1 MAEQLSWEEWQTKAN
16 SAYVKGQYGAQQ
28 MIADWGYP
36 AGMTAEGYKIEFDK
50 GKVKRKN
57 REGRRAQR
65 ARANSLRA
73 LRAQTKG
80 EVEAADLAVKT
91 RQARTQSQS
100 TLHRQTYGNKPSIV
114 EHDVALQAGGSNT
127 YTSIS
132 DPEFKQHKDDVEAAV
147 YQKFGKDKV
156 VVDID
161 DVSGETRVIPKQSHN
176 KFQRTSQQPGVDI
189 PQGMDIQ
196 AGLDQIQNLLN
207 KINKP
212 ISRFGQVVTD
222 LKNISQQAVDVKAQR
237 MMDPTKRMPID
248 PKLTGPGGLARQ
260 AVKEI
265 AEEAISVGGQALIN
279 QLTGAIPAPRS
290 KKRF

>member
-1 MAEQLSWEEWQTKAN
+1 MAEELSWEEWQTKAN
-16 SAYVKGQYGAQQ
+16 SAYVKGEYGAQQ

-80 EVEAADLAVKT
+80 EAEAADFAAKQRLAKS
-91 RQARTQSQS
+91 QSQS
-100 TLHRQTYGNKPSIV
+100 TLHRQTYGNKPAIV

-147 YQKFGKDKV
+147 YRRFGSNNV
-156 VVDID
+156 IVDID
-161 DVSGETRVIPKQSHN
+161 DVSGDTRIIPAQSHN
-176 KFQRTSQQPGVDI
+176 KFQPTSQQPGIDVPMGAD
-189 PQGMDIQ
+189 
-196 AGLDQIQNLLN
+196 LDTKMQEMQKMLN
-207 KINKP
+207 RIKRTSN
-212 ISRFGQVVTD
+212 RFGVGSPMGMQLIGGPMID
-222 LKNISQQAVDVKAQR
+222 IMPPSQEGY
-237 MMDPTKRMPID
+237 
-248 PKLTGPGGLARQ
+248 GPGGIIR
-260 AVKEI
+260 
-265 AEEAISVGGQALIN
+265 
-279 QLTGAIPAPRS
+279 TIPTAQERL
-290 KKRF
+290 

>member
-1 MAEQLSWEEWQTKAN
+1 MAEQLSWEEWQEKAN
-16 SAYVKGQYGAQQ
+16 SAYVQGQYGAQQ

-80 EVEAADLAVKT
+80 EVEAADLAAKT
-91 RQARTQSQS
+91 RQARAQSQS
-100 TLHRQTYGNKPSIV
+100 TLHRQAYGNKPSIV

-132 DPEFKQHKDDVEAAV
+132 DPEFKQHKDDVEAAA
-147 YQKFGKDKV
+147 YRRFGKDNV

-161 DVSGETRVIPKQSHN
+161 DVSGDVRLIPAQSHN
-176 KFQRTSQQPGVDI
+176 KFQPTSQQPGVDV
-189 PQGMDIQ
+189 PMGADLDAKMQEMQ
-196 AGLDQIQNLLN
+196 AKL
-207 KINKP
+207 KRINRT
-212 ISRFGQVVTD
+212 SNRFGAGSPMGMQLIGGPMID
-222 LKNISQQAVDVKAQR
+222 IMPPSQEGY
-237 MMDPTKRMPID
+237 
-248 PKLTGPGGLARQ
+248 GPGGIIR
-260 AVKEI
+260 
-265 AEEAISVGGQALIN
+265 
-279 QLTGAIPAPRS
+279 TIPTAQERL
-290 KKRF
+290 

>member
-1 MAEQLSWEEWQTKAN
+1 MAEELSWEEWQTKAN
-16 SAYVKGQYGAQQ
+16 SAYVKGEYGAQQ

-80 EVEAADLAVKT
+80 EAEAADFAAKQRLAKS
-91 RQARTQSQS
+91 QSQS
-100 TLHRQTYGNKPSIV
+100 TLHRQTYGNKPAIV

-147 YQKFGKDKV
+147 YRRFGSNNV
-156 VVDID
+156 IVDID
-161 DVSGETRVIPKQSHN
+161 DVSGDTRIIPAQSHN
-176 KFQRTSQQPGVDI
+176 KFQPTSQQPGIDVPMGAD
-189 PQGMDIQ
+189 
-196 AGLDQIQNLLN
+196 LDTKMQEMQKMLSRIKRTSN
-207 KINKP
+207 
-212 ISRFGQVVTD
+212 RFGVGSPMGMQLIGGPMID
-222 LKNISQQAVDVKAQR
+222 IMPPSQEGY
-237 MMDPTKRMPID
+237 
-248 PKLTGPGGLARQ
+248 GPGGIIR
-260 AVKEI
+260 
-265 AEEAISVGGQALIN
+265 
-279 QLTGAIPAPRS
+279 TIPTAQERL
-290 KKRF
+290 

>member
-1 MAEQLSWEEWQTKAN
+1 MAEKLSWEEWQTKAN
-16 SAYVKGQYGAQQ
+16 SAYVKGEYGAQQ

-80 EVEAADLAVKT
+80 EAEAADFAAKQRLAKS
-91 RQARTQSQS
+91 QSQS

-147 YQKFGKDKV
+147 YRRFGSNNFI
-156 VVDID
+156 VDID
-161 DVSGETRVIPKQSHN
+161 DVSGDTRIIPAQSHN
-176 KFQRTSQQPGVDI
+176 KFQPTSQQPGIDVPMGAD
-189 PQGMDIQ
+189 
-196 AGLDQIQNLLN
+196 LDAKMQEMQKMLSRIKRTSN
-207 KINKP
+207 
-212 ISRFGQVVTD
+212 RFGVGSPMGMQLIGGPMID
-222 LKNISQQAVDVKAQR
+222 IMPPSQEGY
-237 MMDPTKRMPID
+237 
-248 PKLTGPGGLARQ
+248 GPGGIIR
-260 AVKEI
+260 
-265 AEEAISVGGQALIN
+265 
-279 QLTGAIPAPRS
+279 TIPTAQERL
-290 KKRF
+290 

>member
-16 SAYVKGQYGAQQ
+16 SAYVKGEYGAQQ

-36 AGMTAEGYKIEFDK
+36 EGMTSEGYKIEFDK

-80 EVEAADLAVKT
+80 EIEAADLAAKT

-100 TLHRQTYGNKPSIV
+100 TLHRQAYGNKPAIV

-132 DPEFKQHKDDVEAAV
+132 DPEFKQHKDDVEAAA
-147 YQKFGKDKV
+147 YRRFGKNNV

-161 DVSGETRVIPKQSHN
+161 DVSGDTRIIPAQSHN
-176 KFQRTSQQPGVDI
+176 KFQPTSQQPGIDL
-189 PQGMDIQ
+189 PMGSD
-196 AGLDQIQNLLN
+196 LDAKMQDMQKMLN
-207 KINKP
+207 RIKRTSN
-212 ISRFGQVVTD
+212 RFGVGSPMGMQLIGGPMID
-222 LKNISQQAVDVKAQR
+222 IMPPSQEGY
-237 MMDPTKRMPID
+237 
-248 PKLTGPGGLARQ
+248 GPGGIIR
-260 AVKEI
+260 
-265 AEEAISVGGQALIN
+265 
-279 QLTGAIPAPRS
+279 TIPTAQERL
-290 KKRF
+290 

>member
-1 MAEQLSWEEWQTKAN
+1 MAEELSWEEWQTKAN
-16 SAYVKGQYGAQQ
+16 SAYVKGEYGAQQ

-80 EVEAADLAVKT
+80 EAEAADFAAKQRLAKS
-91 RQARTQSQS
+91 QSQS
-100 TLHRQTYGNKPSIV
+100 TLHRQTYGNKPAIV

-147 YQKFGKDKV
+147 YRRFGSNNV
-156 VVDID
+156 IVDID
-161 DVSGETRVIPKQSHN
+161 DVSGDTRIIPAQSHN
-176 KFQRTSQQPGVDI
+176 KFQPTSQQPGIDVPMGAD
-189 PQGMDIQ
+189 
-196 AGLDQIQNLLN
+196 LDAKMQEMQKMLSRIKRTSN
-207 KINKP
+207 
-212 ISRFGQVVTD
+212 RFGVGSPMGMQLIGGPMID
-222 LKNISQQAVDVKAQR
+222 IMPPSQEGY
-237 MMDPTKRMPID
+237 
-248 PKLTGPGGLARQ
+248 GPGGIIR
-260 AVKEI
+260 
-265 AEEAISVGGQALIN
+265 
-279 QLTGAIPAPRS
+279 TIPTAQERL
-290 KKRF
+290 